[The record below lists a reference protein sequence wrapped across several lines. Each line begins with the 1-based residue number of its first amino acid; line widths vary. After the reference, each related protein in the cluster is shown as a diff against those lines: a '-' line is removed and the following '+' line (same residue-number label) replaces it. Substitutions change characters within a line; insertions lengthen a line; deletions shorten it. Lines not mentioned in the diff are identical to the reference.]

1 VWFSND
7 ERTVYGT
14 STDGSTYVLE
24 TATGDQILRLLG
36 HAGTPIA
43 ATMSHDGRR
52 MATFADD
59 FTARAWDLTPTRS
72 EGATYIVHTQPRV
85 HLGASADL
93 AAGIAA
99 VWGGDVRDQED
110 LWETTVFDLETEET
124 LAEIV
129 GGVPALSPDG
139 SRLAYRVVDRVEV
152 IDGDFRVAGE
162 PGQRPRLGPIRV
174 MDLATKEVLVEI
186 DVPCV
191 EYLMPDEAI
200 PSAECRDPLETAGL
214 EWDLEFSSDGRLLA
228 MADSH
233 DDEMTVW
240 DAATGDI
247 VGSDRQPGANVRAV
261 AFTPDQTQV
270 VFFRSG
276 QVEWSFR
283 VYDLDP
289 FGMVDEIPLDAGITF
304 AEMEF
309 TPDGSLLVAA
319 GSDGDIA
326 LFDTSDWRRAA
337 IRAHQGSVLDV
348 AIDPEGTLIA
358 SAGGDGFV
366 RMWDL
371 ASRSLVT
378 EIEFDVDEM
387 ANVEFIDDTH
397 LLVTSGLGS
406 EAIVI
411 TLDPLEL
418 LAIARERL
426 TRTFTAAECATYVV
440 DPCPTLEEV
449 KSGNR
454 GT

>member
-1 VWFSND
+1 
-7 ERTVYGT
+7 
-14 STDGSTYVLE
+14 
-24 TATGDQILRLLG
+24 
-36 HAGTPIA
+36 
-43 ATMSHDGRR
+43 

-72 EGATYIVHTQPRV
+72 EGATYIVHSQPRV
-85 HLGASADL
+85 HVGASADL

-99 VWGGDVRDQED
+99 VWGGGVRDEED
-110 LWETTVFDLETEET
+110 LWDTTVFDLETEET
-124 LAEIV
+124 LAKIV
-129 GGVPALSPDG
+129 GGVPALSPDA

-152 IDGDFRVAGE
+152 IGGDFRVEGK
-162 PGQRPRLGPIRV
+162 PGQRPRVGPIRV
-174 MDLATKEVLVEI
+174 MDLGTKEVMVEI

-214 EWDLEFSSDGRLLA
+214 EWDLEFSPDGRLLA

-240 DAATGDI
+240 DASTGDI

-270 VFFRSG
+270 AFFRSG

-283 VYDLDP
+283 VYNLDP
-289 FGMVDEIPLDAGITF
+289 FGMVDEIPLDAGITI

-319 GSDGDIA
+319 GSDGDLA
-326 LFDTSDWRRAA
+326 LFDTSTWKKDS
-337 IRAHQGSVLDV
+337 IPAHQGSVMDV
-348 AIDPEGTLIA
+348 AINSTGTVVA
-358 SAGGDGFV
+358 SAGGDAFV
-366 RMWDL
+366 RVWNIADQ
-371 ASRSLVT
+371 SLVT

-440 DPCPTLEEV
+440 EPCPTLEDV
-449 KSGNR
+449 KAGS
-454 GT
+454 

>member
-1 VWFSND
+1 V
-7 ERTVYGT
+7 
-14 STDGSTYVLE
+14 
-24 TATGDQILRLLG
+24 
-36 HAGTPIA
+36 
-43 ATMSHDGRR
+43 
-52 MATFADD
+52 
-59 FTARAWDLTPTRS
+59 
-72 EGATYIVHTQPRV
+72 
-85 HLGASADL
+85 GASADL

-99 VWGGDVRDQED
+99 VWGGDVRDEED

-152 IDGDFRVAGE
+152 IDGDFRVEGE

-200 PSAECRDPLETAGL
+200 PSAECRKPLETAGL
-214 EWDLEFSSDGRLLA
+214 EWDLAFSSDGRLLA

-270 VFFRSG
+270 VLFRSG

-289 FGMVDEIPLDAGITF
+289 FGMVDEIALDAGITF

-326 LFDTSDWRRAA
+326 LFDTSDWRRSA

-348 AIDPEGTLIA
+348 AIDTEGTLIA

-366 RMWDL
+366 RVWDL

-440 DPCPTLEEV
+440 DPCPTLAELQAD
-449 KSGNR
+449 